1 MGQTGITVNLGE
13 AYDAKQIQFAGYS
26 KGGVFN
32 FDDKQ
37 TRTEGFNDNKPIYV
51 LFFNDKSGR
60 QQRAIMQ
67 F

>member
-1 MGQTGITVNLGE
+1 MVNLGE
-13 AYDAKQIQFAGYS
+13 AYDAGQIQFAGYS
-26 KGGVFN
+26 KDGVFK

-51 LFFNDKSGR
+51 LFFNNKSGQR
-60 QQRAIMQ
+60 QRAILQ